1 MATWVVVLVVL
12 GVLALVVWGLVT
24 MVEVLQEYER
34 GVVFRL
40 GRVRGKPLGPGLI
53 ILLPFNIDRMRKV
66 TMQTV
71 AMNVPPQ
78 DVITKDNVTMR
89 VDAVIYARVVQPVPA
104 VVRVQNYLFAVSQA
118 AQTNLRAML
127 GKYELDTL
135 LGEREAINRELH
147 GIIAQ
152 RTHEWGV
159 EVLGVEIKD
168 VDLPDDLRRAMAR
181 EAEADR
187 EARALLI
194 SADAERKASRVLSEA
209 AAVMA
214 QNPQAMQLRFLQTV
228 ADVAVEQN
236 STLVMPIPI
245 ELLNVFGRPGG
256 DPGNGRPVAPPPAP
270 PPVASPPAPSP
281 PSSQAPPAPGP
292 GPEEPRPPDRG
303 NGRPG

>member
-1 MATWVVVLVVL
+1 
-12 GVLALVVWGLVT
+12 
-24 MVEVLQEYER
+24 
-34 GVVFRL
+34 VVFRL
-40 GRVRGKPLGPGLI
+40 GRVRGRPLGPGLI
-53 ILLPFNIDRMRKV
+53 ILLPFGIDRMRKV
-66 TMQTV
+66 TIQTV

-89 VDAVIYARVVQPVPA
+89 VDAVVYARVVQPVPA

-135 LGEREAINRELH
+135 LGERERINRELH

-159 EVLGVEIKD
+159 EVIGVEVKD

-194 SADAERKASRVLSEA
+194 SADAERRASRVLSEA
-209 AAVMA
+209 AGVIA
-214 QNPQAMQLRFLQTV
+214 QHPQAMQLRFLQTV
-228 ADVAVEQN
+228 AAVATEQN

-245 ELLNVFGRPGG
+245 ELLNLFGRG
-256 DPGNGRPVAPPPAP
+256 DPGNGRPVAPPPPQP
-270 PPVASPPAPSP
+270 PPVP
-281 PSSQAPPAPGP
+281 APPAASQGPP
-292 GPEEPRPPDRG
+292 GPEPGRPPDQGDGHG

>member
-1 MATWVVVLVVL
+1 MEGWVVALVIIAL
-12 GVLALVVWGLVT
+12 IALVVWGVAT
-24 MVEVLQEYER
+24 MVQVLQEYER

-40 GRVRGKPLGPGLI
+40 GRVRPRPLGPGLI

-66 TMQTV
+66 TIQTV

-89 VDAVIYARVVQPVPA
+89 VDAVVYARVVQPVPA

-135 LGEREAINRELH
+135 LGERESINRELH
-147 GIIAQ
+147 AIIA
-152 RTHEWGV
+152 RVTHDWGV
-159 EVLGVEIKD
+159 EVIGVEIKD

-181 EAEADR
+181 EAEAER

-194 SADAERKASRVLSEA
+194 SADAERRASRVLAEA
-209 AAVMA
+209 AGVMS
-214 QNPQAMQLRFLQTV
+214 QQPQAMQLRFLQTV

-245 ELLNVFGRPGG
+245 ELLSLFARSSGG
-256 DPGNGRPVAPPPAP
+256 EPGNGRPAAPAP
-270 PPVASPPAPSP
+270 PPVSPP
-281 PSSQAPPAPGP
+281 PSSQGPP
-292 GPEEPRPPDRG
+292 GPEEGRQPEQG

>member
-1 MATWVVVLVVL
+1 MTTWVVVLIVL
-12 GVLALVVWGLVT
+12 AVLALILWGIST

-40 GRVRGKPLGPGLI
+40 GRVKGKPKGPGLI

-66 TMQTV
+66 TLQTV

-89 VDAVIYARVVQPVPA
+89 VDAVVYSRVEKPVPA
-104 VVRVQNYLFAVSQA
+104 VVMVQNYLFAVSQA
-118 AQTNLRAML
+118 AQTNLRAIL
-127 GKYELDTL
+127 GKYDLDTL
-135 LGEREAINRELH
+135 LSERERINRELH

-159 EVLGVEIKD
+159 EVIGVEVKD

-181 EAEADR
+181 EAEAER

-194 SADAERKASRVLSEA
+194 SADAERRVSRVLSEA
-209 AAVMA
+209 AGVMGEH
-214 QNPQAMQLRFLQTV
+214 PQAMQLRFLQTV
-228 ADVAVEQN
+228 AAVATEQN

-245 ELLNVFGRPGG
+245 ELLSLFPRTGGG
-256 DPGNGRPVAPPPAP
+256 DPGNGRPAVPPPP
-270 PPVASPPAPSP
+270 PPRTT
-281 PSSQAPPAPGP
+281 P
-292 GPEEPRPPDRG
+292 GPEEGRQPEQG

>member
-1 MATWVVVLVVL
+1 MESWVVVLLVL
-12 GVLALVVWGLVT
+12 GVIALIVWGIIT

-40 GRVRGKPLGPGLI
+40 GRVKGKPKGPGLI

-66 TMQTV
+66 TIQTV

-89 VDAVIYARVVQPVPA
+89 VDAVVYARVVQPVPA

-127 GKYELDTL
+127 GKYDLDTL
-135 LGEREAINRELH
+135 LSEREAINRELH

-159 EVLGVEIKD
+159 EVIGVEVKD

-194 SADAERKASRVLSEA
+194 SADAERKASRVLSDA
-209 AAVMA
+209 AAVIA
-214 QNPQAMQLRFLQTV
+214 QNPGAMQLRFLQTV
-228 ADVAVEQN
+228 AAVATEQN

-245 ELLNVFGRPGG
+245 ELLSLMGRVGG
-256 DPGNGRPVAPPPAP
+256 DPGNGSPAAPPAVP
-270 PPVASPPAPSP
+270 PPSP
-281 PSSQAPPAPGP
+281 PSQGRL
-292 GPEEPRPPDRG
+292 GPEEGRSPDQG

>member
-1 MATWVVVLVVL
+1 METWVVVLIVL
-12 GVLALVVWGLVT
+12 GVIALIIWGVVS
-24 MVEVLQEYER
+24 MVSVLNEYER

-40 GRVRGKPLGPGLI
+40 GRVRGKPKGPGLI
-53 ILLPFNIDRMRKV
+53 ILLPFGIDRMRKV
-66 TMQTV
+66 NLQTV

-89 VDAVIYARVVQPVPA
+89 VDAVVYSRVVDPVLA
-104 VVRVQNYLFAVSQA
+104 VVRVQNYLFAVSQS

-135 LGEREAINRELH
+135 LSERESINRELH
-147 GIIAQ
+147 GVIA
-152 RTHEWGV
+152 RVTHDWGV
-159 EVLGVEIKD
+159 EVLSVEVKD

-194 SADAERKASRVLSEA
+194 SADAERRASRVLSDA
-209 AAVMA
+209 AATLS
-214 QNPQAMQLRFLQTV
+214 QHPQAMQLRFLQTV
-228 ADVAVEQN
+228 TAVATEQN

-245 ELLNVFGRPGG
+245 ELLGMFAG
-256 DPGNGRPVAPPPAP
+256 GNGRQPPAVEP
-270 PPVASPPAPSP
+270 PSP
-281 PSSQAPPAPGP
+281 PSSGPAPGP
-292 GPEEPRPPDRG
+292 EETRPPDTG

>member
-1 MATWVVVLVVL
+1 MSTWVVVLIVIAVI
-12 GVLALVVWGLVT
+12 ALIIWGIVS
-24 MVEVLQEYER
+24 MVSVLQEYER

-40 GRVRGKPLGPGLI
+40 GRVQRKAKGPGLI
-53 ILLPFNIDRMRKV
+53 ILLPFGIDRMRKV
-66 TMQTV
+66 TIQTV

-89 VDAVIYARVVQPVPA
+89 VDAVVYARVVAPVPA
-104 VVRVQNYLFAVSQA
+104 VVKVQNYLFAVSQA

-127 GKYELDTL
+127 GKYDLDTL
-135 LGEREAINRELH
+135 LSERESINRELH

-159 EVLGVEIKD
+159 EVIGVEVKD

-194 SADAERKASRVLSEA
+194 SADAERKASRVLSDA
-209 AAVMA
+209 AAVIA
-214 QNPQAMQLRFLQTV
+214 QNPGAMQLRFLQTV
-228 ADVAVEQN
+228 TAVATEQN

-245 ELLNVFGRPGG
+245 ELLSLMGRVGG
-256 DPGNGRPVAPPPAP
+256 DPGNGRPVGPPPPAVP
-270 PPVASPPAPSP
+270 P
-281 PSSQAPPAPGP
+281 PSSQTPQ
-292 GPEEPRPPDRG
+292 GPEEERPPERG